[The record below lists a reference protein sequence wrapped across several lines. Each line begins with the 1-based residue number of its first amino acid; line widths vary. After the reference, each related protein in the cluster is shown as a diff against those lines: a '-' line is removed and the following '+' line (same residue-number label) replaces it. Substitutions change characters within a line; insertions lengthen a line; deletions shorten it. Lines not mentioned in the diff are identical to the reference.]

1 MNALDCV
8 GSSNAI
14 NHLAS
19 TYHLENLKHFLWKY
33 GGGMDGVHV
42 NNFTISKQD
51 IAKVYA
57 HRPIRGFSV
66 SWSCATVESL
76 A

>member
-19 TYHLENLKHFLWKY
+19 TDHLENLKRFLWKY
-33 GGGMDGVHV
+33 GGGMDHV
-42 NNFTISKQD
+42 DNFTISKQD

-57 HRPIRGFSV
+57 HRLIRGFSV
-66 SWSCATVESL
+66 SWSFATVEFL